1 MAGRTGVVS
10 FDLDETLWEF
20 MPMMDGAL
28 AVAVDELRQREP
40 SVGPIEVAELH
51 RVRAEVAE
59 QMEGTYEELRRE
71 SFRRVLAEHG
81 AHNPELSS
89 WMVERWMEAR
99 VRTVRLLDDVEP
111 AMDALTA
118 RGYLLG
124 AITNGNFPLHR
135 LPLAGRLAF
144 IVHAEHVGEEKPAA
158 APFARAAELAGIG
171 SERVGARWRQRRVG
185 CAGCA
190 ALRSARGLAQP
201 ARARP
206 PRGRAPRR
214 RAAVAGSPSGDR
226 RPAARPAAC
235 INGVRPLY
243 AVR

>member
-20 MPMMDGAL
+20 MPMMDRAL

-71 SFRRVLAEHG
+71 SFRRVLAERG

-144 IVHAEHVGEEKPAA
+144 IVHAEHVGEEKPAP

-171 SERVGARWRQRRVG
+171 SERERWVHVGDSVESDVLGAQRFGLRAVWLNRRG
-185 CAGCA
+185 LDLPEDVHPDAE
-190 ALRSARGLAQP
+190 LRSLERLPETVDRLLG
-201 ARARP
+201 RP
-206 PRGRAPRR
+206 HA
-214 RAAVAGSPSGDR
+214 
-226 RPAARPAAC
+226 
-235 INGVRPLY
+235 
-243 AVR
+243 

>member
-1 MAGRTGVVS
+1 MAGRPGVVS

-28 AVAVDELRQREP
+28 AAAVDELRQREP
-40 SVGPIEVAELH
+40 SVGLIEVAELH

-81 AHNPELSS
+81 AHDPELSS

-111 AMDALTA
+111 AMDTLAA

-171 SERVGARWRQRRVG
+171 GERWVHVGDSVESDVLGAQRFGLRAVWLNRRG
-185 CAGCA
+185 LDLPEDVHPDAE
-190 ALRSARGLAQP
+190 LRSLEHLPETVDRLLG
-201 ARARP
+201 RP
-206 PRGRAPRR
+206 PA
-214 RAAVAGSPSGDR
+214 
-226 RPAARPAAC
+226 
-235 INGVRPLY
+235 
-243 AVR
+243 

>member
-28 AVAVDELRQREP
+28 AVAVDELRRREP

-71 SFRRVLAEHG
+71 SFRRVLAERG

-171 SERVGARWRQRRVG
+171 SERERWVHVGDSVESDVLGAQRFGLRAVWLNRRG
-185 CAGCA
+185 LDLPEDVHPDAE
-190 ALRSARGLAQP
+190 LRSLERLP
-201 ARARP
+201 ETVDRVLARP
-206 PRGRAPRR
+206 PA
-214 RAAVAGSPSGDR
+214 
-226 RPAARPAAC
+226 
-235 INGVRPLY
+235 
-243 AVR
+243 

>member
-1 MAGRTGVVS
+1 MAGRAGVVS

-28 AVAVDELRQREP
+28 AAAIEELRQREP
-40 SVGPIEVAELH
+40 SVGPIDVAELH

-59 QMEGTYEELRRE
+59 DMEGTYEELRRE

-81 AHNPELSS
+81 ADDPGLSA

-99 VRTVRLLDDVEP
+99 VRTVKLLDDVEP
-111 AMDALTA
+111 AMDALMA

-158 APFARAAELAGIG
+158 APFARAAELAGSG
-171 SERVGARWRQRRVG
+171 SERWVHVGDSLESDVLGAQRFGLRAVWLNRRG
-185 CAGCA
+185 LDLPEGVHPDAE
-190 ALRSARGLAQP
+190 LRSLEALPETVDQLLGRLP
-201 ARARP
+201 A
-206 PRGRAPRR
+206 
-214 RAAVAGSPSGDR
+214 
-226 RPAARPAAC
+226 
-235 INGVRPLY
+235 
-243 AVR
+243 

>member
-20 MPMMDGAL
+20 MPMMDAAL

-81 AHNPELSS
+81 AHSPELSS

-171 SERVGARWRQRRVG
+171 SDRERWVHVGDSVESDVLGAQRFGLRAVWLNRRG
-185 CAGCA
+185 LDHPEDVHPDAE
-190 ALRSARGLAQP
+190 LRSLEALPETVDRLLGQP
-201 ARARP
+201 
-206 PRGRAPRR
+206 
-214 RAAVAGSPSGDR
+214 
-226 RPAARPAAC
+226 PA
-235 INGVRPLY
+235 
-243 AVR
+243 

>member
-1 MAGRTGVVS
+1 MTALAGVVS

-28 AVAVDELRQREP
+28 AAAVDELRQREP
-40 SVGPIEVAELH
+40 SVGVIDVAELH

-59 QMEGTYEELRRE
+59 EIEGSYEELRRE
-71 SFRRVLAEHG
+71 SFRRVLAARG
-81 AHNPELSS
+81 AHDPELSS

-99 VRTVRLLDDVEP
+99 VRTVKLLDDVEP
-111 AMDALTA
+111 AMDALAA

-171 SERVGARWRQRRVG
+171 SERWVHVGDSLESDVLGAQRFGLRAVWLNRRG
-185 CAGCA
+185 LDLPDGVHPDAE
-190 ALRSARGLAQP
+190 LRSLEKLPQTVEQLLGQAE
-201 ARARP
+201 
-206 PRGRAPRR
+206 
-214 RAAVAGSPSGDR
+214 
-226 RPAARPAAC
+226 
-235 INGVRPLY
+235 
-243 AVR
+243 

>member
-89 WMVERWMEAR
+89 WLVERWMEAR

-158 APFARAAELAGIG
+158 APFARAAELVGIG
-171 SERVGARWRQRRVG
+171 RERWVHVGDSVESDVLGAQRFGLRAVWLNRRG
-185 CAGCA
+185 LDLPEDVHPDAE
-190 ALRSARGLAQP
+190 LRSLEDLPDTVDRLLGRLP
-201 ARARP
+201 A
-206 PRGRAPRR
+206 
-214 RAAVAGSPSGDR
+214 
-226 RPAARPAAC
+226 
-235 INGVRPLY
+235 
-243 AVR
+243 

>member
-71 SFRRVLAEHG
+71 SFRRVLAERG

-111 AMDALTA
+111 AMDALAA

-171 SERVGARWRQRRVG
+171 SERERWVHVGDSVESDVLGAQRFGLRAVWLNRRG
-185 CAGCA
+185 LDLPEDVHPDAE
-190 ALRSARGLAQP
+190 LRSLEHLPQTVDRLLGGPP
-201 ARARP
+201 A
-206 PRGRAPRR
+206 
-214 RAAVAGSPSGDR
+214 
-226 RPAARPAAC
+226 
-235 INGVRPLY
+235 
-243 AVR
+243 

>member
-171 SERVGARWRQRRVG
+171 RECWVHVGDSVESDVLGAQRFGVRAVWLNRRG
-185 CAGCA
+185 LDLPEDVHPDAE
-190 ALRSARGLAQP
+190 LRSLEDLPETVDRLLG
-201 ARARP
+201 RP
-206 PRGRAPRR
+206 PA
-214 RAAVAGSPSGDR
+214 
-226 RPAARPAAC
+226 
-235 INGVRPLY
+235 
-243 AVR
+243 

>member
-89 WMVERWMEAR
+89 WLVERWMEAR

-171 SERVGARWRQRRVG
+171 SERWVHVGDSVESDVLGAQRFGLRAVWLNRRG
-185 CAGCA
+185 LDLPEDVHPDAE
-190 ALRSARGLAQP
+190 LRSLEDLPDTVDRLLGRLP
-201 ARARP
+201 A
-206 PRGRAPRR
+206 
-214 RAAVAGSPSGDR
+214 
-226 RPAARPAAC
+226 
-235 INGVRPLY
+235 
-243 AVR
+243 

>member
-1 MAGRTGVVS
+1 MTALAGVVS

-28 AVAVDELRQREP
+28 AAAVDELRQREP
-40 SVGPIEVAELH
+40 SVGVIDVAELH

-59 QMEGTYEELRRE
+59 EMEGSYEDLRRE
-71 SFRRVLAEHG
+71 SFRRVLAGRG
-81 AHNPELSS
+81 AHDPELSS

-99 VRTVRLLDDVEP
+99 VRTVKLLDDVEP
-111 AMDALTA
+111 AMDALAA

-171 SERVGARWRQRRVG
+171 SERWVHVGDSLESDVLGAQRFGLRAVWLNRRG
-185 CAGCA
+185 LDLPDGVHPDAE
-190 ALRSARGLAQP
+190 LRSLEKLPQTVEQLLGQAE
-201 ARARP
+201 
-206 PRGRAPRR
+206 
-214 RAAVAGSPSGDR
+214 
-226 RPAARPAAC
+226 
-235 INGVRPLY
+235 
-243 AVR
+243 